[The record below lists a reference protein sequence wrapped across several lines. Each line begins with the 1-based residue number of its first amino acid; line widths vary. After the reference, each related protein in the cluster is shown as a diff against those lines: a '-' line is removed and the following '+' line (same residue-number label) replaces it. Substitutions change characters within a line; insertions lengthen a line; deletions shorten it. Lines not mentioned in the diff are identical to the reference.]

1 MTVVVVT
8 DSTSALP
15 EPLRTARGSL
25 TVLGIPVL
33 IDGVE
38 YREGEDIGGEVI
50 VRAIREGREVTTSG
64 LPPEELRRWSALL
77 LGEGASGIVLVH
89 LSGRLS
95 GTVAAAEAAAAG
107 FGGRVAVVDSLGAG
121 MGVGYPALAAL
132 EAAED
137 GAALLVAAAAA
148 QSAIGRTSTYF
159 YLDTLEYLRRGG
171 RISAARAIVG
181 TALSVKPILGVEDGR
196 IDVVEKVRTP
206 TRGLQ
211 RLAAALRGG
220 RRGRGRGRDDGAPPG
235 CGTSGRGVGGLALRA
250 VRGPAAAHGRH
261 GGRCGGGR
269 SLRAGTGRRDHAAH
283 SVSSFRGTAD

>member
-1 MTVVVVT
+1 VTVVVVT

-15 EPLRTARGSL
+15 EPLRAARGGL

-38 YREGEDIGGEVI
+38 YREGEDIGGEAI
-50 VRAIREGREVTTSG
+50 LRAMRDGHEVTTSG
-64 LPPEELRRWSALL
+64 LPPEELRATYTRLL
-77 LGEGASGIVLVH
+77 DEGASGIVSVH

-121 MGVGYPALAAL
+121 MGVGYPALAAA
-132 EAAED
+132 EAIERGAE
-137 GAALLVAAAAA
+137 LLGAAAAA
-148 QSAIGRTSTYF
+148 HSVIGRTSTYF

-211 RLAAALRGG
+211 RLAALAVADAGDAEVEMTVHHLGAERRAEALAGWLGERFEG
-220 RRGRGRGRDDGAPPG
+220 RLRRIDVTEVGAAVGAHCGPG
-235 CGTSGRGVGGLALRA
+235 LVGVI
-250 VRGPAAAHGRH
+250 
-261 GGRCGGGR
+261 
-269 SLRAGTGRRDHAAH
+269 TRRLP
-283 SVSSFRGTAD
+283 

>member
-15 EPLRTARGSL
+15 EPLRAARGGL

-33 IDGVE
+33 VDGVE

-50 VRAIREGREVTTSG
+50 VRAIREGHEVTTSG
-64 LPPEELRRWSALL
+64 LPPEELRATYTRLL
-77 LGEGASGIVLVH
+77 DEGASGIVSVH

-121 MGVGYPALAAL
+121 MGVGYPALAAA
-132 EAAED
+132 EAAEN
-137 GAALLVAAAAA
+137 GSGLLAAAAAA

-211 RLAAALRGG
+211 RLAALAVADAGEAEVEMTVHHLGAERRAEALAGWLGEQFEG
-220 RRGRGRGRDDGAPPG
+220 RLRRIDVTEVGAAVGAHCGPG
-235 CGTSGRGVGGLALRA
+235 LVGVI
-250 VRGPAAAHGRH
+250 
-261 GGRCGGGR
+261 
-269 SLRAGTGRRDHAAH
+269 TRRLP
-283 SVSSFRGTAD
+283 

>member
-15 EPLRTARGSL
+15 EALRAGHGCL

-33 IDGVE
+33 IGGVE
-38 YREGEDIGGEVI
+38 YREGEDIGGEAI
-50 VRAIREGREVTTSG
+50 LRAIREGREVTTSG
-64 LPPEELRRWSALL
+64 LPPEQLRATYTRLL
-77 LGEGASGIVLVH
+77 DEGASGVVSVH

-121 MGVGYPALAAL
+121 MGVGYPAMAAV
-132 EAAED
+132 EAAEK
-137 GAALLVAAAAA
+137 GAEVLGVAAAAHA
-148 QSAIGRTSTYF
+148 AIGRTTTYF
-159 YLDTLEYLRRGG
+159 YLDTLEFLRRGG

-211 RLAAALRGG
+211 RLAALAVADAGETEVEMTVHHLGAERRAEALAGWLAERFEG
-220 RRGRGRGRDDGAPPG
+220 RLRRMDVTEVGAAVGAHCGPG
-235 CGTSGRGVGGLALRA
+235 LVGVI
-250 VRGPAAAHGRH
+250 
-261 GGRCGGGR
+261 
-269 SLRAGTGRRDHAAH
+269 TRRLP
-283 SVSSFRGTAD
+283 

>member
-15 EPLRTARGSL
+15 EPLRAARSGL

-33 IDGVE
+33 VDGVE

-50 VRAIREGREVTTSG
+50 VRAIREGHEVTTSG
-64 LPPEELRRWSALL
+64 LPPEELRATYTRLL
-77 LGEGASGIVLVH
+77 DEGASGIVSVH

-121 MGVGYPALAAL
+121 MGVGYPALAAA
-132 EAAED
+132 EAAEK
-137 GAALLVAAAAA
+137 GSELLAAAAAA

-211 RLAAALRGG
+211 RLAALAVADAGEAEVEMTVHHLGAERRAEALAGWLGEQFEG
-220 RRGRGRGRDDGAPPG
+220 RLRRIDVTEVGAAVGAHCGPG
-235 CGTSGRGVGGLALRA
+235 LVGV
-250 VRGPAAAHGRH
+250 V
-261 GGRCGGGR
+261 
-269 SLRAGTGRRDHAAH
+269 TRRLP
-283 SVSSFRGTAD
+283 

>member
-15 EPLRTARGSL
+15 EALRASHEGL

-33 IDGVE
+33 IGGAE
-38 YREGEDIGGEVI
+38 HREGED
-50 VRAIREGREVTTSG
+50 VRADAILRAMREGQTVTTSG
-64 LPPEELRRWSALL
+64 LPPEELRSTYTRLL
-77 LGEGASGIVLVH
+77 DEGATGIVSVH

-121 MGVGYPALAAL
+121 MGVGYPALAAV
-132 EAAED
+132 EAAEQGLD
-137 GAALLVAAAAA
+137 LLSAAAAA
-148 QSAIGRTSTYF
+148 HQAIGRTTTYF

-196 IDVVEKVRTP
+196 IDVIEKVRTP

-211 RLAAALRGG
+211 RLASLAVADAGESEVEMTVHHLGAERRAEALAGWLQERFEGRLRRMDVTEVGAAVGAHCGPGLVGVIT
-220 RRGRGRGRDDGAPPG
+220 RRRSRLTTD
-235 CGTSGRGVGGLALRA
+235 VGGAE
-250 VRGPAAAHGRH
+250 
-261 GGRCGGGR
+261 
-269 SLRAGTGRRDHAAH
+269 
-283 SVSSFRGTAD
+283 

>member
-15 EPLRTARGSL
+15 EPLRAARGGL

-33 IDGVE
+33 VDGVE

-50 VRAIREGREVTTSG
+50 VRAIREGHEVTTSG
-64 LPPEELRRWSALL
+64 LPPEELRATYTRLL
-77 LGEGASGIVLVH
+77 DEGASGIVSVH

-121 MGVGYPALAAL
+121 MGVGYPALAAA
-132 EAAED
+132 EAAEN
-137 GAALLVAAAAA
+137 GSELLVAAAAA

-211 RLAAALRGG
+211 RLAALAVADAGEAEVEMTVHHLGAERRAEALAGWLGEQFEG
-220 RRGRGRGRDDGAPPG
+220 RLRRIDVTEVGAAVGAHCGPG
-235 CGTSGRGVGGLALRA
+235 LVGVI
-250 VRGPAAAHGRH
+250 
-261 GGRCGGGR
+261 
-269 SLRAGTGRRDHAAH
+269 TRRLP
-283 SVSSFRGTAD
+283 

>member
-15 EPLRTARGSL
+15 EPLRASQGRL

-33 IDGVE
+33 IGGTE
-38 YREGEDIGGEVI
+38 HREGEDVGGEEI
-50 VRAIREGREVTTSG
+50 LRAMREGQTVTTSG
-64 LPPEELRRWSALL
+64 LPPEELRATYQRLL
-77 LGEGASGIVLVH
+77 DEGADGIVSVH

-95 GTVAAAEAAAAG
+95 GTVAAAEAAASG

-121 MGVGYPALAAL
+121 MGVGYPALAAV
-132 EAAED
+132 EAAEK
-137 GAALLVAAAAA
+137 GADVLAAAAA
-148 QSAIGRTSTYF
+148 ALEAIGRTTTYF

-181 TALSVKPILGVEDGR
+181 TALSVKPILGVEDGS

-211 RLAAALRGG
+211 RLASLAVADAGGSEVAMTVHHLGAERRAEALAGWLEEHFAERLQRMDVTEVGAAVGAHCGPGLVGVIT
-220 RRGRGRGRDDGAPPG
+220 RRI
-235 CGTSGRGVGGLALRA
+235 S
-250 VRGPAAAHGRH
+250 
-261 GGRCGGGR
+261 
-269 SLRAGTGRRDHAAH
+269 
-283 SVSSFRGTAD
+283 

>member
-1 MTVVVVT
+1 
-8 DSTSALP
+8 
-15 EPLRTARGSL
+15 L

-33 IDGVE
+33 IDGAE

-64 LPPEELRRWSALL
+64 LPPEELRATYTRLL
-77 LGEGASGIVLVH
+77 DEGASGIVSVH

-132 EAAED
+132 DAAEQ
-137 GAALLVAAAAA
+137 GAELLIAAAAA
-148 QSAIGRTSTYF
+148 QTAIGRTSTYF

-211 RLAAALRGG
+211 RLAALAVADAGEAEVEMTVHHLAAERRAEALAGWLGERFEG
-220 RRGRGRGRDDGAPPG
+220 RLRRIDVTEVGAAVGAHCGPG
-235 CGTSGRGVGGLALRA
+235 LVGVI
-250 VRGPAAAHGRH
+250 
-261 GGRCGGGR
+261 
-269 SLRAGTGRRDHAAH
+269 TRRLP
-283 SVSSFRGTAD
+283 

>member
-1 MTVVVVT
+1 VTVVVVT

-15 EPLRTARGSL
+15 EPLRAARGGL

-33 IDGVE
+33 VDGVE

-50 VRAIREGREVTTSG
+50 VRAIREGHEVTTSG
-64 LPPEELRRWSALL
+64 LPPEELRATYTRLL
-77 LGEGASGIVLVH
+77 DEGASGIVSVH

-121 MGVGYPALAAL
+121 MGVGYPALAAA
-132 EAAED
+132 EAAEN
-137 GAALLVAAAAA
+137 GSGLLAAAAAA

-211 RLAAALRGG
+211 RLAALAVADAGEAEVEMTVHHLAAERRAEALAGWLGEQFEG
-220 RRGRGRGRDDGAPPG
+220 RLRRIDVTEVGAAVGAHCGPG
-235 CGTSGRGVGGLALRA
+235 LVGVI
-250 VRGPAAAHGRH
+250 
-261 GGRCGGGR
+261 
-269 SLRAGTGRRDHAAH
+269 TRRLP
-283 SVSSFRGTAD
+283 

>member
-15 EPLRTARGSL
+15 AELRASHRGL

-33 IDGVE
+33 IGGVE
-38 YREGEDIGGEVI
+38 HREGVDVTGEAI
-50 VRAIREGREVTTSG
+50 LRAMRESQTVTTSG
-64 LPPEELRRWSALL
+64 LPPEELKATYTRLL
-77 LGEGASGIVLVH
+77 DEGAGGIVSVH

-132 EAAED
+132 EAAEKGLD
-137 GAALLVAAAAA
+137 LLSAAAAA
-148 QSAIGRTSTYF
+148 QEAIGRTTTYF

-171 RISAARAIVG
+171 RISTARAIVG

-211 RLAAALRGG
+211 RLAALAVADAGEAEVEMTVHHLGAERRAEALAGWLKERFEG
-220 RRGRGRGRDDGAPPG
+220 RLRRMDVTEVGAAVGAHCGPG
-235 CGTSGRGVGGLALRA
+235 LVGVI
-250 VRGPAAAHGRH
+250 
-261 GGRCGGGR
+261 
-269 SLRAGTGRRDHAAH
+269 TRRRPR
-283 SVSSFRGTAD
+283 VI

>member
-15 EPLRTARGSL
+15 EPLRTARGGL

-64 LPPEELRRWSALL
+64 LPPEELRATYTRLL
-77 LGEGASGIVLVH
+77 DEGASGIVSVH

-132 EAAED
+132 DAAEQ
-137 GAALLVAAAAA
+137 GAELLIAAAAA
-148 QSAIGRTSTYF
+148 QTAIGRTSTYF

-211 RLAAALRGG
+211 RLAALAVADAGEAEVEMTVHHLAAERRAEALAGWLGERFEG
-220 RRGRGRGRDDGAPPG
+220 RLRRIDVTEVGAAVGAHCGPG
-235 CGTSGRGVGGLALRA
+235 LVGVI
-250 VRGPAAAHGRH
+250 
-261 GGRCGGGR
+261 
-269 SLRAGTGRRDHAAH
+269 TRRLP
-283 SVSSFRGTAD
+283 